1 MRSRT
6 LRTASAAVAVL
17 ALGLSASSVTATAE
31 EPTAPPYIAGW
42 LALSTGAT
50 NTVTAF
56 GVGGA
61 VQTLSTDT
69 SCAMD
74 QGGGSLLTFTGTP
87 GVGVGLNSG
96 SIGVRESAN
105 ANGTSCSA
113 VDSSSSESLTLGL
126 GGSVTGQ
133 DLVGVSASLDIDLKQ
148 NAEITATTSLDGGA
162 TGTFTL
168 QSGNRIV
175 PGDGDD
181 PTVTQCNNPSDSGPD
196 AKTGNNCRWTIDAV
210 FDTLTLEAEA
220 GSFSLMG
227 GADGVVPG
235 LPDYI
240 GGSASVIELADSTQV
255 VDCGA
260 ETASVSGG
268 DVKSSTWKNVDD
280 GVDCTPYPFFAEA
293 VPVDGA
299 GRPAAHFVKPS
310 WAVGQAEWTTTF
322 AYKGKVPTL
331 EFSFDA
337 ADGTPRGYFAPS
349 ACTVMGGYVVPPQNL
364 SGTEYAC
371 ILDTVVD
378 KKAKTVKFQV
388 YVLGDAWM
396 RG

>member
-1 MRSRT
+1 M
-6 LRTASAAVAVL
+6 AATVAVL
-17 ALGLSASSVTATAE
+17 ALGLSTSSVTAGAE
-31 EPTAPPYIAGW
+31 EPSAPPYVAGW

-50 NTVTAF
+50 NTVTL
-56 GVGGA
+56 VEGGA
-61 VQTLSTDT
+61 ATQTYALSTNT
-69 SCAMD
+69 SCALEPALGD
-74 QGGGSLLTFTGTP
+74 LLTFTGTP
-87 GVGVGLNSG
+87 GVGVGLNKG
-96 SIGVRESAN
+96 SIGVRESTN

-113 VDSSSSESLTLGL
+113 VDSSSSERLALALGTA
-126 GGSVTGQ
+126 VTGQ
-133 DLVGVSASLDIDLKQ
+133 DLVGVSASLDVDLKQ
-148 NAEITATTSLDGGA
+148 NAEIAATTSLDGVP

-168 QSGNRIV
+168 QSGSRIV
-175 PGDGDD
+175 PGDSDK
-181 PTVTQCNNPSDSGPD
+181 PTVTQCNNSSDSGPD
-196 AKTGNNCRWTIDAV
+196 AKTGNNCRWDLDAV
-210 FDTLTLEAEA
+210 FDSVELTAVA

-235 LPDYI
+235 LPAYI
-240 GGSASVIELADSTQV
+240 GGSASVIELADGAQV

-268 DVKSSTWKNVDD
+268 NVKSSMWKNV
-280 GVDCTPYPFFAEA
+280 GGADCTPYPFFAEA
-293 VPVDGA
+293 VPVDEA

-310 WAVGQAEWTTTF
+310 WAAGQAEWTTTF

-337 ADGTPRGYFAPS
+337 ADGTPAGYFKPAT
-349 ACTVMGGYVVPPQNL
+349 CTVVGGYVVPPQSL
-364 SGTEYAC
+364 TGTNYAC